1 MPRKIL
7 KAGGGILSA
16 LWLNLL
22 LLKARLSSRK
32 IIIFQMHAAN
42 QLPHI
47 MPILQK
53 ISINKNS
60 SKYYTLLL
68 VYPGEIKDARK
79 TLDDQK
85 LKINISTYYATTF
98 LTFWDAVVALDQR
111 MRFPIIC
118 CGSGA
123 KICIFHGQ
131 PTKGNVYSGFN
142 YKQINNL
149 FFYGPLM
156 RNYYAVQKNNHPEWP
171 HIHTWDIGQPKSDA
185 LYKNKISKIEAKLAL
200 GLVPSLPTILY
211 APSFESCASLAIA
224 GKEIIS
230 ILHNTKCNLIVK
242 PHPSFYRKVDEND
255 KYFHG
260 VPYADEW
267 REFSGILEASGT
279 AIFPLNAQI
288 DTNLALAAADVLV
301 TDHSGISFDAI
312 LLDKPVIYFDCP
324 LFFTEYL
331 PKMFG
336 VNGEEARHDITCNA
350 GRSAGITVSNT
361 EEMVSA
367 VDRYLNNP
375 ALHFKEREDL
385 RLSLLYNQGHATDIF
400 MRTLDCLVEV

>member
-1 MPRKIL
+1 MPRKAL
-7 KAGGGILSA
+7 KASRGILSA

-22 LLKARLSSRK
+22 FLVARVSAKK
-32 IIIFQMHAAN
+32 IIVFQMHAAN

-47 MPILQK
+47 MSILQK
-53 ISINKNS
+53 ICINKNS
-60 SKYYTLLL
+60 NKYYILLL
-68 VYPGEIKDARK
+68 VYPDEIKNARK
-79 TLDDQK
+79 TLDEQK
-85 LKINISTYYATTF
+85 LKISVSSYYATTF
-98 LTFWDAVVALDQR
+98 LIFWDTVVALDQR

-118 CGSGA
+118 YGSGA

-156 RNYYAVQKNNHPEWP
+156 RNYYAAQKKKHPEWP

-185 LYKNKISKIEAKLAL
+185 LFNNKISKTEARLAL
-200 GLVPSLPTILY
+200 GLAPSLPTILY
-211 APSFESCASLAIA
+211 APSFESCASLATT

-230 ILHNTKCNLIVK
+230 ALLNTKSNLIVK
-242 PHPSFYRKVDEND
+242 PHPSFYRKVDQND

-260 VPYADEW
+260 VPHTDEW
-267 REFSGILEASGT
+267 REFSREIEASGR
-279 AIFPLNAQI
+279 AIFPVDVQI
-288 DTNLALAAADVLV
+288 DANVALAAADVLV

-324 LFFTEYL
+324 VFFSEYL

-336 VNGEEARHDITCNA
+336 VNAEEAKHDVTCNA
-350 GRSAGITVSNT
+350 GRSAGITVSSTNQL
-361 EEMVSA
+361 VSA
-367 VDRYLNNP
+367 VDKYLNNP
-375 ALHFKEREDL
+375 SFHFKEREEL
-385 RLSLLYNQGHATDIF
+385 RSSLLYNQGHAADVFI
-400 MRTLDCLVEV
+400 RTLDRLVEI